1 MFFDDLNE
9 FLASLN
15 FLSLFII
22 ELLEISTHS
31 ANLGF
36 ELIAE
41 LGDVGDLFK
50 LLLPLFFVGLIYN
63 IIDFENILF

>member
-22 ELLEISTHS
+22 ELLEISTHG

-63 IIDFENILF
+63 FIDFENILF

>member
-36 ELIAE
+36 ELIAK